1 MNKLNNIYF
10 IKYLYVC
17 VFTFIFNVKKIFI
30 LYVFYMLPLHINII
44 CNYTR
49 NDKLEL
55 DTCIFIITKLNINN

>member
-1 MNKLNNIYF
+1 
-10 IKYLYVC
+10 
-17 VFTFIFNVKKIFI
+17 
-30 LYVFYMLPLHINII
+30 MLPLHINII

>member
-1 MNKLNNIYF
+1 MCVYIYLQREKNIYF
-10 IKYLYVC
+10 IC
-17 VFTFIFNVKKIFI
+17 I
-30 LYVFYMLPLHINII
+30 LPLHINII